1 MQPKLGTSEGGD
13 GQEPGRILHPLPSGR
28 VSERFIPGSGVW
40 VAVIDGGAE
49 AGVLNMAQSE
59 TFPDYQTLA
68 SWRGRPAA
76 SSACWLEVT
85 LASLCSSA
93 KNLGG

>member
-13 GQEPGRILHPLPSGR
+13 GQEPGRILYPLPSGR
-28 VSERFIPGSGVW
+28 VPERFIPGSGVW

-59 TFPDYQTLA
+59 TFPDYQTSA
-68 SWRGRPAA
+68 SWRGRLAA
-76 SSACWLEVT
+76 SSAFWLEVT
-85 LASLCSSA
+85 LASLCSST